1 MRISTLLFSA
11 AAVLALTSCIS
22 NMKVSEEKKES
33 QYWIVPPPEEEA
45 EAYIGDSLFKE
56 GRSEASDAIILKED
70 HGVKGIT
77 TFHQKGTY
85 KYIGNSVKKKYG
97 NAMYSNSA
105 EVLSEKTVKVYQSDF
120 LMPGV
125 SGAIYPQIYETED
138 GSVYLHNASGGELLD
153 KKEYEKKTVI
163 DVGDYY
169 FEQQLIYTGSE
180 GHILKFTYR
189 EFADGTARPAFSLD
203 ATYDLSRDRRIRF
216 KGAILD
222 ILSYDNQSIRYR
234 VISGF
239 KS

>member
-11 AAVLALTSCIS
+11 AAVLALTSYIS

-33 QYWIVPPPEEEA
+33 QYWIVPPLEEEA

-56 GRSEASDAIILKED
+56 GTTTASDAIILKEE
-70 HGVKGIT
+70 HGLAGFST
-77 TFHQKGTY
+77 YHYKGTY
-85 KYIGNSVKKKYG
+85 KYVGISSKKIFGHTNGTYG
-97 NAMYSNSA
+97 NGL
-105 EVLSEKTVKVYQSDF
+105 EEKGTEQVKLYQYDRK
-120 LMPGV
+120 MPGG
-125 SGAIYPQIYETED
+125 SAYPQIYEKED
-138 GSVYLHNASGGELLD
+138 GTVYLHNASGD
-153 KKEYEKKTVI
+153 KKLEKDEYEKKNVLDT
-163 DVGDYY
+163 DDFY

-180 GHILKFTYR
+180 GNILKITYR
-189 EFADGTARPAFSLD
+189 EFADKTARPAFSVD